1 MNKMNVLVQKEI
13 IYVAAATFELQIF
26 PTSATI
32 LRNPFSIHPF
42 RLPFPKDKTIRDTVE
57 HYSDKTECVRD

>member
-13 IYVAAATFELQIF
+13 IYIAAAATFELQIF

-32 LRNPFSIHPF
+32 LRNPFTIHPN
-42 RLPFPKDKTIRDTVE
+42 RLSSPKDKT
-57 HYSDKTECVRD
+57 SQ